1 MCACTCVVTQ
11 HMTSTQRTPKSSRT
25 WQMAR
30 RRAVGN
36 EPKGD
41 VGEYSTISRK
51 NIICKCNNSREIKDF
66 TKNILLTF
74 EHLINIVII
83 EQNWFGPFWSKFWKY
98 KEKQIMLFWKAR
110 RSNVSEHLLRFVT
123 YIEREKCICTVF
135 LHIKVQPKQCFQY
148 IFGVHHLF
156 LKFTKV
162 SHL

>member
-51 NIICKCNNSREIKDF
+51 NIICNNSREIKVF
-66 TKNILLTF
+66 TKKSCYHDAAICV
-74 EHLINIVII
+74 HHVIMVV
-83 EQNWFGPFWSKFWKY
+83 QSVY
-98 KEKQIMLFWKAR
+98 IMLSWWWNLCTSCYHGGAICVHPIIMVVQSVYSMLSQWR
-110 RSNVSEHLLRFVT
+110 HLCTSCYQESRDLGLVVSGSAWSIAKTSFS
-123 YIEREKCICTVF
+123 K
-135 LHIKVQPKQCFQY
+135 
-148 IFGVHHLF
+148 
-156 LKFTKV
+156 
-162 SHL
+162 